1 MQMEAELVKMHVKYC
16 EDGKFQSHDLTLW
29 PRISEMFS
37 NNLSKMAKN
46 ASIDW
51 ATHPKLD

>member
-37 NNLSKMAKN
+37 NNLSKMAEN